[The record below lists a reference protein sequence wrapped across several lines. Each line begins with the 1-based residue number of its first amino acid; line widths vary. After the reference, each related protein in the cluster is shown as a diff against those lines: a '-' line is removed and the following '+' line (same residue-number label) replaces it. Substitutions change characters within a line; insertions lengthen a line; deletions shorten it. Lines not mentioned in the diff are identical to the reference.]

1 MEIIGS
7 VFFYAMIFVVAA
19 IVIGILGCIVMT
31 IAASRGV
38 TLRMKRARRRIEE
51 ILPGT
56 DCGKCGYGTCREYAQ
71 AAVSGTEEYRKCES
85 CSDGFNSRISFMWAK
100 PKEEKDE
107 TED

>member
-1 MEIIGS
+1 MEIISS
-7 VFFYAMIFVVAA
+7 VLFYAMIFVVAA
-19 IVIGILGCIVMT
+19 IVIGILGCVVMT
-31 IAASRGV
+31 IAASHGV
-38 TLRMKRARRRIEE
+38 TSRMKRTRKRIEE

-56 DCGKCGYGTCREYAQ
+56 DCGKCGFVTCREYAE
-71 AAVSGTEEYRKCES
+71 AAVSGTEIYRKCEC